1 MCEYCENGKNL
12 FLTRESFRVL
22 NNDTSTMVITN
33 LKKGIVEIASQDSFS
48 IYDKPTRTIRRIEI
62 NFCPICGR
70 YLVEEKSMVKMVM
83 FDDETY
89 VPEEC
94 CTITNPMTSG
104 GKSEIDDVEMPCE
117 GNCDGECSKCVV
129 QKIMNEYAVL
139 TGQAEK
145 KDSHD
150 ENGFSDYWEEN

>member
-33 LKKGIVEIASQDSFS
+33 IKKGIVEIASQDSFS

-70 YLVEEKSMVKMVM
+70 NLVEEK
-83 FDDETY
+83 Y
-89 VPEEC
+89 GQ
-94 CTITNPMTSG
+94 N
-104 GKSEIDDVEMPCE
+104 
-117 GNCDGECSKCVV
+117 GNV
-129 QKIMNEYAVL
+129 
-139 TGQAEK
+139 
-145 KDSHD
+145 
-150 ENGFSDYWEEN
+150 